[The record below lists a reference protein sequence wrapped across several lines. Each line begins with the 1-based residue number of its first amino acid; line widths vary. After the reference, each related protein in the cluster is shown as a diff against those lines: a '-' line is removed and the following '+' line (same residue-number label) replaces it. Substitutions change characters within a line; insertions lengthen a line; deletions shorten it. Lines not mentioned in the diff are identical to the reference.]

1 MATRLM
7 QEFPFTAI
15 VGQGQLKTAL
25 LLNAV
30 NPRIG
35 GVLIR
40 GERGTAKTTAV
51 RALAAVL
58 PEIDVVADC
67 RFSCDPARLHEACD
81 ECRRRVSRGDSLPV
95 ARRRVRVVE
104 LPVSATEDRVVGTL
118 DLERALQHGER
129 AFQEGVLGAVNR
141 GVLYIDEVNLLDD
154 HLVDLLLDA
163 SAKGVNFVEREGISF
178 RHPARF
184 VLVGTMNPEE
194 GELRPQL
201 LDRFGLAVDVS
212 GLTDIEERV
221 AVMERCLAWDED
233 PDQLTRAWSGQQNT
247 LSDRIAR
254 AGAKAESVA
263 YSTADLVSI
272 ATLVAGIGAEGHR
285 PDLVTLRAAR
295 ASAAL
300 AGRDRL
306 SHADVLAVVPLV
318 LAHRL
323 PSDAMGRPEVGR
335 LDHLDDQLEVAAQT
349 AAAMAGDPVDAEAA
363 KKKGSGVV
371 R

>member
-1 MATRLM
+1 MP
-7 QEFPFTAI
+7 EFPFTAI
-15 VGQGQLKTAL
+15 VGQEQLKTAL

-58 PEIDVVADC
+58 PEIDVIVDC
-67 RFSCDPARLHEACD
+67 RFSCDPARPQEACD
-81 ECRRRVSRGDSLPV
+81 ECRARVRKGETLPV
-95 ARRRVRVVE
+95 GRRRVRIVE
-104 LPVSATEDRVVGTL
+104 LPISATEDRVVGTL
-118 DLERALQHGER
+118 DIERALQHGER

-163 SAKGVNFVEREGISF
+163 AAKGVNFVEREGISF

-194 GELRPQL
+194 GDLRPQL
-201 LDRFGLAVDVS
+201 LDRFGLAVDVA
-212 GLTDIEERV
+212 GLTEIEQRV
-221 AVMERCLAWDED
+221 AVMERCLAWDRD
-233 PDQLTRAWSGQQNT
+233 PEALARDWVTREEA
-247 LSDRIAR
+247 LSQRIAQ
-254 AGAKAESVA
+254 ACAAAEDVS
-263 YSTADLVSI
+263 YSTGDLAAI
-272 ATLVAGIGAEGHR
+272 ATLIVGIGAEGHR

-295 ASAAL
+295 AAAAL
-300 AGRDRL
+300 DGRDRIAP
-306 SHADVLAVVPLV
+306 ADVVRVAPLV

-323 PSDAMGRPEVGR
+323 PSDVMGRPEVGR
-335 LDHLDDQLEVAAQT
+335 LDHLEDQLEAAART
-349 AAAMAGDPVDAEAA
+349 AAARASDPVEAEAA
-363 KKKGSGVV
+363 KKKEPGVV